1 MIKHISEYFHTINN
15 TYGAHTANNSTF
27 YTDGKRDV
35 PSSADIYAS
44 FVELLKQRR
53 EMKQRLDLSKVILDN
68 EARKFT
74 SKTARLYLIIEVHKA
89 LYNTVDLSVGKC
101 KYYTN
106 NKELDVL
113 PTDYDGDVLV
123 LNSMLKLKPEFEYTS
138 TRNSTGRKYYFG
150 HPEQLQ
156 PHPRSLSI

>member
-1 MIKHISEYFHTINN
+1 MIKHTSEYFHTINN
-15 TYGAHTANNSTF
+15 TYGAHTSSKSMLYGGT
-27 YTDGKRDV
+27 KKDV
-35 PSSADIYAS
+35 PPSVDVYAS

-53 EMKQRLDLSKVILDN
+53 EMKQRLDLSKVILDS
-68 EARKFT
+68 EARLFT
-74 SKTARLYLIIEVHKA
+74 SKTARLHLIIGVHKA

>member
-1 MIKHISEYFHTINN
+1 MIKHT
-15 TYGAHTANNSTF
+15 
-27 YTDGKRDV
+27 RDV
-35 PSSADIYAS
+35 PSSADVYAS

-53 EMKQRLDLSKVILDN
+53 EMKQRLDLLKVILDN
-68 EARKFT
+68 EARMFT
-74 SKTARLYLIIEVHKA
+74 SKTARLQLIIEVHKA

-101 KYYTN
+101 NYYTN

-123 LNSMLKLKPEFEYTS
+123 LNSMLKLKPEFEYIS